1 MMRLVR
7 ELGLAGVRRAREV
20 RTTMPGK
27 EGLRAG
33 GLLRREFTA
42 PALGLRHHARGDLVR
57 DRVCIVLDFLLA
69 GDRLGRAFVT
79 YQRTRLILD
88 SLQMA
93 LCGGPGAC
101 GQDGT

>member
-1 MMRLVR
+1 MMRLAR
-7 ELGLAGVRRAREV
+7 ELGLAGVRRVRKV

-42 PALGLRHHARGDLVR
+42 PALGLRTRSWRPGPGSCLYR
-57 DRVCIVLDFLLA
+57 PGLLLA